1 MCVGKNT
8 NNAIMNTLHKSQN
21 GYQNFES
28 REGQRGLL
36 CSNKKPFRCPSLDY
50 KFSEETMDSFNELGA
65 VLRRIHK
72 RLISE
77 GYIIKDGKII
87 KNENG

>member
-1 MCVGKNT
+1 MCVSKNT

-36 CSNKKPFRCPSLDY
+36 CSNKKPFRCPSLE
-50 KFSEETMDSFNELGA
+50 FISEEDQSLDCLASIIVEAFIKKKRNELN
-65 VLRRIHK
+65 K
-72 RLISE
+72 P
-77 GYIIKDGKII
+77 K
-87 KNENG
+87 